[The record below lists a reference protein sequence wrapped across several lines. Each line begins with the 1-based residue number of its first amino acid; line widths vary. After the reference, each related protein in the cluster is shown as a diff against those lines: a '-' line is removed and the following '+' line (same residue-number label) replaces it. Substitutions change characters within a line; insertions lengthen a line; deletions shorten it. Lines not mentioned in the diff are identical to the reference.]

1 MGTILG
7 LILRNIYFQGQ
18 HDCMK
23 VVPPVVIK
31 RPSSRR
37 SDWSVNNDPPVFV
50 MYASIL
56 FKISKAKKCTR
67 RRNIRLSKLMIS
79 MISLR
84 IFSLQSVFEKKL
96 TNKLEPQH
104 AMKQELFVIR
114 NSNIVHDVSKTNDN
128 ISTPVQKSYCVP
140 VIVPRDPPVPR
151 GRASDHSHSADSQTI
166 THSSQT
172 EQSS

>member
-7 LILRNIYFQGQ
+7 LILRTIYFQGQ

-56 FKISKAKKCTR
+56 FK
-67 RRNIRLSKLMIS
+67 LKL
-79 MISLR
+79 
-84 IFSLQSVFEKKL
+84 
-96 TNKLEPQH
+96 
-104 AMKQELFVIR
+104 
-114 NSNIVHDVSKTNDN
+114 
-128 ISTPVQKSYCVP
+128 KSAPEDETY
-140 VIVPRDPPVPR
+140 
-151 GRASDHSHSADSQTI
+151 GSAN
-166 THSSQT
+166 
-172 EQSS
+172 